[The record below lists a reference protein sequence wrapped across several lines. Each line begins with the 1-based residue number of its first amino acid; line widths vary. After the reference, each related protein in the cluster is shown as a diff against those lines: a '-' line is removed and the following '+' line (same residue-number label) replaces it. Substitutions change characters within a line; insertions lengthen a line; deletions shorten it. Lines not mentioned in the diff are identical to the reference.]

1 MYQLAQPLP
10 PSIPSCAE
18 AGHHPHL
25 VRTQGAPLRHHL
37 GAPVVPTWHIECC
50 RCQVATVPHPSRAIA
65 ESRWTDPAGTHR
77 IPLSQLRRAREQFAA
92 AALAA

>member
-1 MYQLAQPLP
+1 MFQVAEPLP
-10 PSIPSCAE
+10 SSIPGCTE
-18 AGHHPHL
+18 PGHRPHL
-25 VRTQGAPLRHHL
+25 VCTR
-37 GAPVVPTWHIECC
+37 GAPVGHRVGRRVPDTWHIECC

-65 ESRWTDPAGTHR
+65 ESRWTDPTGAYR

>member
-1 MYQLAQPLP
+1 MYQVAEPLP
-10 PSIPSCAE
+10 ASIPGCAVP
-18 AGHHPHL
+18 GHHPHL
-25 VRTQGAPLRHHL
+25 VRTHGAPASHRL
-37 GAPVVPTWHIECC
+37 GGAVPVTWHIECC

-77 IPLSQLRRAREQFAA
+77 IPLSQLRRAREEFAA